1 MPPQR
6 LKEESHLFVQAVL
19 LGGFVKPCEVDLEK
33 EQVLPGAGMA
43 DAVFGQSR
51 RLAEARTGQK
61 EANPKLEKYGQ
72 LRADVRIHWGGG
84 RNKDRRI

>member
-1 MPPQR
+1 M
-6 LKEESHLFVQAVL
+6 
-19 LGGFVKPCEVDLEK
+19 KPCEVDLEK

-72 LRADVRIHWGGG
+72 LRADVRIH
-84 RNKDRRI
+84 